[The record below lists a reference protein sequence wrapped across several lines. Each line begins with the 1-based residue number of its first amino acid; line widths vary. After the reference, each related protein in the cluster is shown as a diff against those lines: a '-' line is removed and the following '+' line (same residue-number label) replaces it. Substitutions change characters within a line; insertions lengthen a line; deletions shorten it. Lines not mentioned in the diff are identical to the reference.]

1 MSNIQEFELRTR
13 LLRIMQEKPYS
24 VGTRFKIV
32 QLIGSSKIDKI
43 AAKAISIVE
52 NSGTEEE
59 AYDKIKRH
67 IEQITHR
74 KY

>member
-32 QLIGSSKIDKI
+32 QLIGNSKIDKI

-59 AYDKIKRH
+59 AYDKIKKH